1 MYHSFYSGLYPLNLP
16 FMVLCQCCLTFFSGY
31 KTIAIIA
38 MSINCIRLFGYSLM
52 GDTILLCILF
62 EAMKPVC
69 TTLLLIAAM
78 TFVKDVSPIT
88 TAATLEGIFG
98 AAYFGIGRGLG
109 GFLGGISVEYIGF
122 ILTFQLFGLISLGTG
137 LLYSFVMIVNNKI
150 KSRKY
155 VMRNSEDPSLM

>member
-1 MYHSFYSGLYPLNLP
+1 
-16 FMVLCQCCLTFFSGY
+16 
-31 KTIAIIA
+31 
-38 MSINCIRLFGYSLM
+38 M

-109 GFLGGISVEYIGF
+109 GFFGGISVEYIGF
-122 ILTFQLFGLISLGTG
+122 IFLNLFAQI
-137 LLYSFVMIVNNKI
+137 
-150 KSRKY
+150 
-155 VMRNSEDPSLM
+155 